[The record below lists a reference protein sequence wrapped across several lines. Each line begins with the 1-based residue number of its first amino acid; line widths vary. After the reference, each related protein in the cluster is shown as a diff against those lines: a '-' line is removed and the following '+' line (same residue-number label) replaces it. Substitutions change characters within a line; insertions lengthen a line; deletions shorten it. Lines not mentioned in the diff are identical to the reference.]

1 MTQVSEAGSANA
13 SAAEIGYCDGDR
25 IEGAISSAQL
35 KPTSIR
41 VECDGQYWA
50 TVRAVS
56 DPNASETHRFS
67 CDLPPIATTQ
77 SSDVKVLDAA
87 TGDVLASLKIS
98 DRKPKTN
105 GYGLLATDVLALHTH
120 PFFAVPWIRFNGA
133 ELVVSG
139 AHLPPA
145 GDPSSLKIKM
155 PPGVAFETECGLPT
169 PNFLNFYWYWPNA
182 EYSGFTLKID
192 LAGSE
197 RGSDPFSFE
206 FDYPLASPRFL
217 RATERDQDASNNLH
231 RRAWIANNLASFVGF
246 PRDMSQLT
254 RVQTWSNDLTVTVTG
269 YNAFRTVEALLN
281 KYGVRRVPGVC
292 VMDWGCGHGRVT
304 RHFIDYWPEATIV
317 GSDIDP
323 ENTLWCREHLKG
335 GTFVS
340 LPLWP
345 PCSIES
351 GSLDAIFGISVMTH
365 LTAKAQEEWLNE
377 IARLLKPTGLALI
390 SFGGPGAVAFSS
402 VFRDHTWWREWIE
415 TSFNDQLLDPA
426 LDGKISDATYY
437 RQTLQT
443 HDYTR
448 ETWSRKFEIL
458 EIIPDLLGNLD
469 IAVMRLRS

>member
-155 PPGVAFETECGLPT
+155 PPGVAFETHCGLPT
-169 PNFLNFYWYWPNA
+169 PNV
-182 EYSGFTLKID
+182 LK
-192 LAGSE
+192 
-197 RGSDPFSFE
+197 F
-206 FDYPLASPRFL
+206 
-217 RATERDQDASNNLH
+217 
-231 RRAWIANNLASFVGF
+231 
-246 PRDMSQLT
+246 
-254 RVQTWSNDLTVTVTG
+254 
-269 YNAFRTVEALLN
+269 
-281 KYGVRRVPGVC
+281 
-292 VMDWGCGHGRVT
+292 
-304 RHFIDYWPEATIV
+304 
-317 GSDIDP
+317 
-323 ENTLWCREHLKG
+323 
-335 GTFVS
+335 
-340 LPLWP
+340 
-345 PCSIES
+345 
-351 GSLDAIFGISVMTH
+351 
-365 LTAKAQEEWLNE
+365 
-377 IARLLKPTGLALI
+377 
-390 SFGGPGAVAFSS
+390 
-402 VFRDHTWWREWIE
+402 
-415 TSFNDQLLDPA
+415 
-426 LDGKISDATYY
+426 
-437 RQTLQT
+437 
-443 HDYTR
+443 
-448 ETWSRKFEIL
+448 
-458 EIIPDLLGNLD
+458 
-469 IAVMRLRS
+469 